1 MQSSDNI
8 SISISIESIVDA
20 NPYLPSTGSY
30 TMDLQAGAWSEGAIW
45 AFKLC
50 NKNLANV
57 NVADDLRQILE
68 VEAKETKHE

>member
-8 SISISIESIVDA
+8 SIESIIDA

-30 TMDLQAGAWSEGAIW
+30 TRDLQAGAWSEGAIW

-57 NVADDLRQILE
+57 NFADDLRQILE
-68 VEAKETKHE
+68 AEVKETKHE